1 MMKMSFP
8 QFKKLTAKQ
17 RVILV
22 LALSVLCFCAIGGVF
37 FGDDPESAKPSK
49 EMANDPIVQTYVQAL
64 ETIEENYVNPPDKF
78 RLTRGAILEMLH
90 TLDPHSG
97 FFDRREFSE
106 MQDEQSSHFY
116 GIGVTVNQRNERI
129 YVLGV
134 IPGMPAEKAG
144 LRYGDAILSVDGKSA
159 QNWGQADALKHVR
172 GDYGTS
178 VKITVERAGEQEP
191 LTFSIMRDEVPF
203 PSVRNSFL
211 IRPTVGYI
219 GLTGGFNQDTTEEL
233 HNAIERLKTEGMT
246 SLLLDLRDNPG
257 GLLRQAIQVAETF
270 LPRGMEIVS
279 VRGREGRYQP
289 QVYRSENSEPETM
302 PLVVLINGDSASA
315 SEIVAGAMQDR
326 GRAWLVGEES
336 FGKGL
341 VQTVYRLRGGTG
353 LTLTTARYYTP
364 SGRLIQRPYNELGIY
379 DYFYARREAAL
390 NEKAKGKSAKNA
402 VPMPTPDHRQFNNGD
417 KFYTST
423 GQEVFGG
430 GGIRPNTEVKI
441 SNENLPLRDACFEF
455 ARLLVAGVIP
465 NFPEYKVKKTE
476 PASRLRGNEFQLT
489 DSAIAAFKEFLRQRP
504 QLQIK
509 ESEVAKHLDYIRLRI
524 RAEIITAAYGPEI
537 AGQFLLE
544 SDGQTIRAISEIAK
558 AKQLSDQA
566 RLFASESTKQ

>member
-1 MMKMSFP
+1 MSFS
-8 QFKKLTAKQ
+8 QFGKLTAKQ
-17 RVILV
+17 RVMLALALTV
-22 LALSVLCFCAIGGVF
+22 LAFAAVGGVL

-64 ETIEENYVNPPDKF
+64 DTIEQNYVSPPDKF
-78 RLTRGAILEMLH
+78 RLTRGAVLGMLH

-134 IPGMPAEKAG
+134 SPGMPAEKAG
-144 LRYGDAILSVDGKSA
+144 LRYGDAIYSVDGKSA
-159 QNWGQADALKHVR
+159 KNWTQSDALKHVR
-172 GDYGTS
+172 GDFNTT
-178 VKITVERAGEQEP
+178 VKITVERAGEPEP
-191 LTFSIMRDEVPF
+191 LTFTIERDEVPF
-203 PSVRNSFL
+203 PSVRSSFL

-219 GLTGGFNQDTTEEL
+219 GLTGGFNYETTEEL
-233 HNAIERLKTEGMT
+233 HNAIELLKKEGMT

-270 LPRGMEIVS
+270 LPRGLEIVS

-289 QVYRSENSEPETM
+289 QIYRSENSAPETM

-364 SGRLIQRPYNELGIY
+364 SGRLIQRPYNDLGIY
-379 DYFYARREAAL
+379 DYFYARRETPPK
-390 NEKAKGKSAKNA
+390 EKVKGKSAKPIA
-402 VPMPTPDHRQFNNGD
+402 PVSQSNNND
-417 KFYTST
+417 KYYTST

-430 GGIRPNTEVKI
+430 GGIKPNTEIRIPVESI
-441 SNENLPLRDACFEF
+441 PLRDACFEF

-465 NFPEYKVKKTE
+465 NFPEYKVKQTE
-476 PASRLRGNEFQLT
+476 TNYRRRGNEFQLA
-489 DSAIAAFKEFLRQRP
+489 DSVITAFKDFLRQRP
-504 QLQIK
+504 ELQIR
-509 ESEVAKHLDYIRLRI
+509 ESEVSKHLDYIRLRI
-524 RAEIITAAYGPEI
+524 RVEIITAAYGPEV

-544 SDGQTIRAISEIAK
+544 SDAQTIRAISEIAK
-558 AKQLSDQA
+558 ARQLSDQA
-566 RLFASESTKQ
+566 RLFGSPSSKQ

>member
-1 MMKMSFP
+1 MKMTFL
-8 QFKKLTAKQ
+8 QFGKLNFRQ
-17 RVILV
+17 RIVLIVALTV
-22 LALSVLCFCAIGGVF
+22 LALSTVAGIL
-37 FGDDPESAKPSK
+37 FGEDTESAKPSK

-64 ETIEENYVNPPDKF
+64 ETVEQNYVNPPDKF
-78 RLTRGAILEMLH
+78 RLTRGAVLGMLH

-134 IPGMPAEKAG
+134 SPGMPADKAG

-159 QNWGQADALKHVR
+159 KNWTQSDALKHVR
-172 GDYGTS
+172 GDYNTS
-178 VKITVERAGEQEP
+178 VKITVERAGEPEP
-191 LTFSIMRDEVPF
+191 LTFNIERDEVPF
-203 PSVRNSFL
+203 PSIRNSFL
-211 IRPTVGYI
+211 IRPTVGYV

-233 HNAIERLKTEGMT
+233 HTAIERLKKEGMT

-270 LPRGMEIVS
+270 LPKGLDIVS
-279 VRGREGRYQP
+279 IRGREGHYQP
-289 QVYRSENSEPETM
+289 QIYRSENSEPETM

-364 SGRLIQRPYNELGIY
+364 SGRLIQRPYDDLGIY
-379 DYFYARREAAL
+379 DYFYSRREALAK
-390 NEKAKGKSAKNA
+390 EKAKGKSPKHATA
-402 VPMPTPDHRQFNNGD
+402 AIPNGD
-417 KFYTST
+417 SHKYYTST

-430 GGIRPNTEVKI
+430 GGIKPNTEIKVPTEGI
-441 SNENLPLRDACFEF
+441 SLRDACFEF
-455 ARLLVAGVIP
+455 SRLLVAGVIP

-476 PASRLRGNEFQLT
+476 FGYKLRGNEFQLT
-489 DSAIAAFKEFLRQRP
+489 DSVIAAFKDFLRQRP
-504 QLQIK
+504 ELQIK
-509 ESEVAKHLDYIRLRI
+509 ESEVSKHPDYIRLRI
-524 RAEIITAAYGPEI
+524 RAEVITAAYGTEI

-544 SDGQTIRAISEIAK
+544 SDGQTTRAISEIAK

-566 RLFASESTKQ
+566 RLFNSASSKQ

>member
-1 MMKMSFP
+1 MKMSFP
-8 QFKKLTAKQ
+8 QFKNLTAKQ
-17 RVILV
+17 RRILALALTV
-22 LALSVLCFCAIGGVF
+22 LAVSAIGGLL

-49 EMANDPIVQTYVQAL
+49 EMANDPIVQHYVKAL
-64 ETIEENYVNPPDKF
+64 DTIEQNYVSPPDKF

-97 FFDRREFSE
+97 FFDRREFNE

-144 LRYGDAILSVDGKSA
+144 LRYGDAILSVDSKSA

-178 VKITVERAGEQEP
+178 VKITVERAGESEP
-191 LTFSIMRDEVPF
+191 LTFNITRDEVPF

-219 GLTGGFNQDTTEEL
+219 GLTGGFNQDTSDEL
-233 HNAIERLKTEGMT
+233 HAAIEKLKQEGMT

-279 VRGREGRYQP
+279 VRGREGRYPP
-289 QVYRSENSEPETM
+289 QIYRSENSEPETM

-341 VQTVYRLRGGTG
+341 VQTVYRLLGGTG

-364 SGRLIQRPYNELGIY
+364 SGRLIQRPYNDLGIY
-379 DYFYARREAAL
+379 DYFYSRHEVSAGD
-390 NEKAKGKSAKNA
+390 KTKGKTSKSAA
-402 VPMPTPDHRQFNNGD
+402 AATPTNPVQTGD
-417 KFYTST
+417 GKKYYTST

-430 GGIRPNTEVKI
+430 GGIKPNTEVKI
-441 SNENLPLRDACFEF
+441 PAENIPLRDACFEF

-465 NFPEYKVKKTE
+465 NFPEYKVKKIE
-476 PASRLRGNEFQLT
+476 AVNRLRGNEFQLT
-489 DSAIAAFKEFLRQRP
+489 DSAISGFKEFLRQRP
-504 QLQIK
+504 QLHIK
-509 ESEVAKHLDYIRLRI
+509 ESDVSKQLDYIRLRI
-524 RAEIITAAYGPEI
+524 RAEIITAAYGTEI

-544 SDGQTIRAISEIAK
+544 SDGQTTRAIAEIAK

-566 RLFASESTKQ
+566 RLFNSAPSRQ

>member
-1 MMKMSFP
+1 MLS
-8 QFKKLTAKQ
+8 
-17 RVILV
+17 VS
-22 LALSVLCFCAIGGVF
+22 LSVLACSIVGGVL

-49 EMANDPIVQTYVQAL
+49 EMANDPIVQTYVRAL
-64 ETIEENYVNPPDKF
+64 ETVEENYDKPPDKF
-78 RLTRGAILEMLH
+78 RLTRGAVLGMLH

-97 FFDRREFSE
+97 FFDRREFNE

-116 GIGVTVNQRNERI
+116 GIGVTVNKRNERI

-134 IPGMPAEKAG
+134 SPGMPAEKAG
-144 LRYGDAILSVDGKSA
+144 LRYGDAILAVDGKSA
-159 QNWGQADALKHVR
+159 KNWTQSDALKHVR
-172 GDYGTS
+172 GDYNTP
-178 VKITVERAGEQEP
+178 VKITVERAGEPEP
-191 LTFSIMRDEVPF
+191 LTFTIERDEVPF
-203 PSVRNSFL
+203 PSVRNTFM
-211 IRPTVGYI
+211 IRPGVGYI
-219 GLTGGFNQDTTEEL
+219 GLTGGFNQETTEEL
-233 HNAIERLKTEGMT
+233 RTAIEQLKQEGLT

-257 GLLRQAIQVAETF
+257 GLLRQAVQVAETF
-270 LPRGMEIVS
+270 LPRGQEIVS

-341 VQTVYRLRGGTG
+341 VQTVYRLRSGTG

-364 SGRLIQRPYNELGIY
+364 SGRLIQRPYDDLGIY
-379 DYFYARREAAL
+379 DYIYARRKQPSK
-390 NEKAKGKSAKNA
+390 EKSKSNDSHKY
-402 VPMPTPDHRQFNNGD
+402 
-417 KFYTST
+417 YTST

-430 GGIRPNTEVKI
+430 GGIKPNTEVKVAEESI
-441 SNENLPLRDACFEF
+441 ALRDACFEF

-465 NFPEYKVKKTE
+465 NFPEYRVKKFE
-476 PASRLRGNEFQLT
+476 PNYRLRGNEFHLS
-489 DSAIAAFKEFLRQRP
+489 DSAIAAFKEFLRQHP
-504 QLQIK
+504 DLQIRDTELSK
-509 ESEVAKHLDYIRLRI
+509 RLDYIRLRI
-524 RAEIITAAYGPEI
+524 RAEIITAAYGAEI

-544 SDGQTIRAISEIAK
+544 SDTQTNRAISEITK

-566 RLFASESTKQ
+566 RLFTPTSSKQ